1 MGVGLYS
8 MTAKTNKEE
17 K

>member
-8 MTAKTNKEE
+8 DLE
-17 K
+17 